1 MTSQHRITGYC
12 VRVPL
17 CDASVASEYFSVKSY
32 DVQSNVVQHKIVLRV
47 RLPCSYLMMLYI
59 YCINIFSTV
68 YSLFCRIDIPTP
80 FSSLEGGLCPRKK
93 KNPNDYIDFVSSI
106 LSKYVHPSSRDAKDT
121 HVFAIPFF
129 KSAKLKE
136 TGSIADGNYFP
147 VSVYAPKPF
156 PNFSTDKI
164 FVTFKK
170 FRHFC
175 LSKFCPIRYLEVQ
188 VFITCLGQNIHISDV
203 QLSALIKFLVNSLAY
218 SRKILVYLRKIKT
231 VFES

>member
-1 MTSQHRITGYC
+1 M
-12 VRVPL
+12 RVPL
-17 CDASVASEYFSVKSY
+17 RDASVGSEYSSVKSN

-59 YCINIFSTV
+59 YCTKIFSTV
-68 YSLFCRIDIPTP
+68 YSLFYRIDILTA
-80 FSSLEGGLCPRKK
+80 FSPQGGRGRLCPRKK
-93 KNPNDYIDFVSSI
+93 KTPNDYIDFVSSI
-106 LSKYVHPSSRDAKDT
+106 LSKYVEPPSPPDAKDT
-121 HVFAIPFF
+121 HVFAITFF

-156 PNFSTDKI
+156 LNFSTDKM
-164 FVTFKK
+164 FVSFKK

-175 LSKFCPIRYLEVQ
+175 LTKVCPIRYLEAQ

-203 QLSALIKFLVNSLAY
+203 
-218 SRKILVYLRKIKT
+218 
-231 VFES
+231 